1 MSCFNE
7 LEPEIETRINT
18 ISIPNDNDVEFMETT
33 KAYGFK
39 LEIEGMIWI
48 PKSQVTGFDDT
59 GTAWVF
65 DIPTWLVEEKGLEN
79 YVE

>member
-1 MSCFNE
+1 M
-7 LEPEIETRINT
+7 NT
-18 ISIPNDNDVEFMETT
+18 ISIPKNNDVECIETR
-33 KAYGFK
+33 KAIGFK

-48 PKSQVTGFDDT
+48 PRSQIRDFDDT
-59 GTAWVF
+59 DTAWVF